1 MDSNITFFESGLQL
15 VRGQGDLKN
24 ALGNMLPIVA
34 QLANSASASLFLTDE
49 REQVLK
55 PLVTFGLPESYVKL
69 CGFVPVGEQC
79 CGRAVQHRKLWVVS
93 DMLSDPLFASARQA
107 AMETPIRAAF
117 SVPVIRDD
125 GKCLGSL
132 ACHYKRPYTPTK
144 ENIDVNRTWATL
156 IAHTLSQYECTRLD
170 LTSDVTRTATAGSS
184 RK

>member
-1 MDSNITFFESGLQL
+1 MDSNVTFFESGLQL
-15 VRGQGDLKN
+15 VRGQGNLKS

-34 QLANSASASLFLTDE
+34 QLANSAGASLFLTDE
-49 REQVLK
+49 KEQVLK

-69 CGFVPVGEQC
+69 CGAVPIGEQC
-79 CGRAVQHRKLWVVS
+79 CGRAVQQRKVWIVS
-93 DMLSDPLFASARQA
+93 DMLSDPLFSSARGA
-107 AMETPIRAAF
+107 AMETSIRAAF

-144 ENIDVNRTWATL
+144 ENIDVNRTWAAL
-156 IAHTLSQYECTRLD
+156 IAHTLSQYEGTQLD
-170 LTSDVTRTATAGSS
+170 LTSDVIPAATAGFS